1 MNTSHGSSPPG
12 EDVTS
17 NTPPLR
23 LNPTV
28 VKGAAYAGAGL
39 FVLVAPDLAVPSL
52 RFLLAGIL
60 VVVAISSLWG
70 HTLVRDS
77 AHGRLRGILA
87 LAAAAGLLVAPT
99 EAQRTAELIIA
110 AYLASTGALAVR
122 RGLSQRHDGS
132 PRTDIGRGATLLA
145 GAIVVVTLPNEMFSL
160 AVIATAVAAVL
171 MGLLIVRWGLAPQN
185 ASHEAAGR
193 GFVLEVL
200 HQWLSSHDLGRKR
213 REAIADTLYFTGP
226 DRSRKIASYVTM
238 LALSVAIA
246 TLAVLQDSTAA
257 IIGAMLI
264 APLMTPI
271 MGCAAGLV
279 VGWRRR
285 VVASLGVVTA
295 SVAFAVGLAWVL
307 ASWIPALV
315 PLYTNSQVLSRA
327 SPTLLDMAI
336 ALAAGAAGAYATV
349 DERVS
354 QSLTGVAIAVALV
367 PPLSV
372 VGVALE
378 AGQFR
383 SAGGAFLLFATNLVS
398 IILASTMV
406 FVLVGFSPVGEIRKR
421 RTAITDLMTT
431 VAVAAILIMVPLGL
445 SGRDVIETSKRNDRV
460 QRRVAE
466 WLGPDSTLKLDRV
479 TVRSGQAMVV
489 VSGNGEVPEIAA
501 LEQALSRS
509 LGGRMSVTVEYFPS
523 EVLTS
528 ADQQREA
535 EAAAAREREEARSSA
550 PAGLQDGNPDGS
562 EAPPEEPDD
571 PTGDGA
577 SR

>member
-87 LAAAAGLLVAPT
+87 LAAAAGILAAPA

-110 AYLASTGALAVR
+110 AYLAATGALAVR
-122 RGLSQRHDGS
+122 RGLGQRRHGA
-132 PRTDIGRGATLLA
+132 PRADIGRGATLLA
-145 GAIVVVTLPNEMFSL
+145 AAVVVVTLPNEMFSL
-160 AVIATAVAAVL
+160 AVIATAVVAVL
-171 MGLLIVRWGLAPQN
+171 IGLLMLRWGLASLN
-185 ASHEAAGR
+185 AGHEAAGR
-193 GFVLEVL
+193 GFALEVL
-200 HQWLSSHDLGRKR
+200 QLWLSGHDLGRER
-213 REAIADTLYFTGP
+213 REAIADTLYFGGA

-238 LALSVAIA
+238 LALSVTIA

-279 VGWRRR
+279 AGWRRR
-285 VVASLGVVTA
+285 VVASLGVVTV
-295 SVAFAVGLAWVL
+295 SVASAIGLAWVL

-315 PLYTNSQVLSRA
+315 PLYANSQVHSRT

-378 AGQFR
+378 AGQLQ

-398 IILASTMV
+398 IILASTVV
-406 FVLVGFSPVGEIRKR
+406 FVLVGFSPVKEIHKH
-421 RTAITDLMTT
+421 RTTITDLMAT

-445 SGRDVIETSKRNDRV
+445 SGRGVIEASTRNDRA

-479 TVRSGQAMVV
+479 TLRPGEAIVV
-489 VSGNGEVPEIAA
+489 VSGNGEVPEIAV
-501 LEQALSRS
+501 LEQALGES
-509 LGGRMSVTVEYFPS
+509 LGGRISVTVEHFPS

-528 ADQQREA
+528 AGQERD
-535 EAAAAREREEARSSA
+535 AAAADARQHEEAPSGA
-550 PAGLQDGNPDGS
+550 TAGIQNGSPDGS
-562 EAPPEEPDD
+562 EAPPEEPDN
-571 PTGDGA
+571 PTGEGA

>member
-1 MNTSHGSSPPG
+1 MNTTRRNSPP
-12 EDVTS
+12 ENVVMS
-17 NTPPLR
+17 STPPVR

-28 VKGAAYAGAGL
+28 VKGLAYAGAGL
-39 FVLVAPDLAVPSL
+39 FVLVAPGVAVPSL
-52 RFLLAGIL
+52 RFLLAGTL
-60 VVVAISSLWG
+60 AVVAVSSVWG

-77 AHGRLRGILA
+77 AHGRLRGIMA
-87 LAAAAGLLVAPT
+87 LAAAAGILAAPA

-110 AYLASTGALAVR
+110 AYLASTGALAVH
-122 RGLSQRHDGS
+122 RGLSQRRHGG

-145 GAIVVVTLPNEMFSL
+145 GAIVVVTLPDEMFSM
-160 AVIATAVAAVL
+160 AVVATAAAAVL
-171 MGLLIVRWGLAPQN
+171 IGLLMVRWGLGPQN
-185 ASHEAAGR
+185 GGHEVAGR
-193 GFVLEVL
+193 GFALEVL
-200 HQWLSSHDLGRKR
+200 HQWLSGRDLGRQR
-213 REAIADTLYFTGP
+213 REAIADTLYFSGP
-226 DRSRKIASYVTM
+226 DRPRKIASYVTM

-279 VGWRRR
+279 AGWRRR

-295 SVAFAVGLAWVL
+295 SVAFAIGLAWVL

-378 AGQFR
+378 AGHLR

-398 IILASTMV
+398 IILASTVV
-406 FVLVGFSPVGEIRKR
+406 FVLVGFSPVGEIRKN

-431 VAVAAILIMVPLGL
+431 FAVAAILIMVPLGL
-445 SGRDVIETSKRNDRV
+445 SGRGVIEASKRNDRV

-466 WLGPDSTLKLDRV
+466 WLGPDSSLRLDRV
-479 TVRSGQAMVV
+479 TLRSGEAIVV
-489 VSGNGEVPEIAA
+489 VSGNGEVPGIAA
-501 LEQALSRS
+501 LEQALNQG
-509 LGGRMSVTVEYFPS
+509 LGGRFSVTVEHFPS
-523 EVLTS
+523 TVLTS
-528 ADQQREA
+528 ADQERGA
-535 EAAAAREREEARSSA
+535 EAAAARQRGKA
-550 PAGLQDGNPDGS
+550 PSRAAEGIRDGS
-562 EAPPEEPDD
+562 PEGSEDRPEEPDN
-571 PTGDGA
+571 PTGEGTG
-577 SR
+577 R

>member
-1 MNTSHGSSPPG
+1 MNIGCRNPPPG
-12 EDVTS
+12 REGTS
-17 NTPPLR
+17 NAPPLR

-28 VKGAAYAGAGL
+28 VKGMAYAVAGL

-52 RFLLAGIL
+52 RFVLAGTL
-60 VVVAISSLWG
+60 VVVAISGLWG
-70 HTLVRDS
+70 HALVRDS
-77 AHGRLRGILA
+77 AHGRLRGLMA
-87 LAAAAGLLVAPT
+87 LAAAGGILAAPAD
-99 EAQRTAELIIA
+99 AQRAGGLIIA
-110 AYLASTGALAVR
+110 AYLASTGVLAVR
-122 RGLSQRHDGS
+122 RGFSQRRHGA
-132 PRTDIGRGATLLA
+132 PRTDIGRGVTLLA

-160 AVIATAVAAVL
+160 AVVATAAAAVL
-171 MGLLIVRWGLAPQN
+171 IGLLMVRWGLESETAGQ
-185 ASHEAAGR
+185 EVAGR
-193 GFVLEVL
+193 GFALEVL
-200 HQWLSSHDLGRKR
+200 HLWLSGHDLGRER
-213 REAIADTLYFTGP
+213 REAIADTLYFSGA
-226 DRSRKIASYVTM
+226 DRSSKIASYVTM
-238 LALSVAIA
+238 LALSVTIA

-279 VGWRRR
+279 AGWRRR

-295 SVAFAVGLAWVL
+295 SVTFAIGLAWVL

-315 PLYTNSQVLSRA
+315 PLYANSQVLSRA
-327 SPTLLDMAI
+327 SPTLLDMAV

-378 AGQFR
+378 AGQLH

-398 IILASTMV
+398 IILASTVV
-406 FVLVGFSPVGEIRKR
+406 FVLVGFSPVGEIRER

-445 SGRDVIETSKRNDRV
+445 SGRGVIEASTRKDRA

-466 WLGPDSTLKLDRV
+466 WLGPDSTLKLDRL
-479 TVRSGQAMVV
+479 TLRSGEAIVV
-489 VSGNGEVPEIAA
+489 VSGNGEVPGIAA
-501 LEQALSRS
+501 LEQALGES
-509 LGGRMSVTVEYFPS
+509 LGGRMSVTVEHFPS

-528 ADQQREA
+528 ADQRREA
-535 EAAAAREREEARSSA
+535 EAAAARGRTEAGSG
-550 PAGLQDGNPDGS
+550 PTTGIQDESPEGAEGR
-562 EAPPEEPDD
+562 PEELGTPVSEG
-571 PTGDGA
+571 T

>member
-1 MNTSHGSSPPG
+1 
-12 EDVTS
+12 VS
-17 NTPPLR
+17 NTPPAR

-28 VKGAAYAGAGL
+28 VKGMAYAGAGL

-52 RFLLAGIL
+52 RFLLAGTL

-77 AHGRLRGILA
+77 AHGRLRALMA
-87 LAAAAGLLVAPT
+87 LAAAAGLLVAPA

-110 AYLASTGALAVR
+110 AYLASTGALALR
-122 RGLSQRHDGS
+122 RGFRQSHHDG
-132 PRTDIGRGATLLA
+132 PRIDIGRGATLLA
-145 GAIVVVTLPNEMFSL
+145 GAIVVVTLPQEVFSM
-160 AVIATAVAAVL
+160 AVVATAGAAVL
-171 MGLLIVRWGLAPQN
+171 MGLLMVRWGLAPQN

-193 GFVLEVL
+193 GFALEVL
-200 HQWLSSHDLGRKR
+200 HQWMSSHDLGRER

-226 DRSRKIASYVTM
+226 GRHQKVASYVTM

-535 EAAAAREREEARSSA
+535 EAAAVQGREKALGGA
-550 PAGLQDGNPDGS
+550 PTRTQDGRPEGS
-562 EAPPEEPDD
+562 EEQPEKLDS
-571 PTGDGA
+571 PTGA
-577 SR
+577 ETIR